1 MSKVSSCGEQ
11 VPDQEREAQIKL
23 LSDENRLLFDHL
35 ELLQRELVCLLGDAG
50 DISAA
55 VLREAG
61 TKPAVSEDV
70 LDYLFEALAE
80 NIRCHALVEAQT
92 HLFFLKSQKALENQL
107 GRILID
113 AAGSVSGFISA
124 PVSLWRAWRQN
135 RNTRPSKALGG
146 KSFEKVVQAYASG
159 GQAAV
164 EALLSEVPL
173 CLSLQANAWTAV
185 ARSQLQID
193 DKIVVNLARRAY
205 ELEPL
210 PFRQKWLAFRLYE
223 VGELLEAEA
232 LISLLPE
239 GMAFSE
245 SEEQQLL
252 SLRNAAKQY
261 RFDQARQIYESKW
274 K

>member
-1 MSKVSSCGEQ
+1 MSGLT
-11 VPDQEREAQIKL
+11 ERDEYEIAQGLEAQIQVL
-23 LSDENRLLFDHL
+23 RDENQLLFDQL
-35 ELLQRELVCLLGDAG
+35 ELLQRELLSLLGDRKDSPGVGLAG
-50 DISAA
+50 IG
-55 VLREAG
+55 AG
-61 TKPAVSEDV
+61 PIESEDV
-70 LDYLFEALAE
+70 LDYVFDTLAE
-80 NIRCHALVEAQT
+80 NIRCQELVATQT
-92 HLFFLKSQKALENQL
+92 HLFFLKSQRALGNQL

-113 AAGSVSGFISA
+113 ASGSISA
-124 PVSLWRAWRQN
+124 FVSAPLLLWRAWKQN
-135 RNTRPSKALGG
+135 RNAGVPKALGG

-164 EALLSEVPL
+164 EALLSEAPL
-173 CLSLQANAWTAV
+173 SLSLQANAWTAV

-193 DKIVVNLARRAY
+193 DKIVVDLARRAY

-210 PFRQKWLAFRLYE
+210 SFRQKWLAFRLYE

>member
-1 MSKVSSCGEQ
+1 MNKVSSCGEQ

-35 ELLQRELVCLLGDAG
+35 ELLQRELVCLLGDGG

-61 TKPAVSEDV
+61 GKQAVSEDV

-80 NIRCHALVEAQT
+80 NIRCHALVKAQT
-92 HLFFLKSQKALENQL
+92 HLFHLKSQKALENQL

-135 RNTRPSKALGG
+135 RSTRAPKALGG
-146 KSFEKVVQAYASG
+146 KSFERVVQVYVAG

-164 EALLSEVPL
+164 ETLLSQVPL
-173 CLSLQANAWTAV
+173 SLSIQANAWTAV
-185 ARSQLQID
+185 ARSQLQVD
-193 DKIVVNLARRAY
+193 SRAVVNLARRAY

-223 VGELLEAEA
+223 AGELLEAEA

-239 GMAFSE
+239 DMVFSE

-252 SLRNAAKQY
+252 SLRNAAQQY
-261 RFDQARQIYESKW
+261 RLDQARQMYEAK
-274 K
+274 

>member
-11 VPDQEREAQIKL
+11 ELDQEREAQIKL

-35 ELLQRELVCLLGDAG
+35 ELLQRELVCLLGDG
-50 DISAA
+50 DDISAA
-55 VLREAG
+55 ALRGAG
-61 TKPAVSEDV
+61 AKPAVSEDE
-70 LDYLFEALAE
+70 LDYLLEALAE

-135 RNTRPSKALGG
+135 RNTRAPKVLGG
-146 KSFEKVVQAYASG
+146 KSFERVAQVYASG

-164 EALLSEVPL
+164 ETLLSQVPL
-173 CLSLQANAWTAV
+173 SLSMQANAWTAV
-185 ARSQLQID
+185 ARSQLQVD
-193 DKIVVNLARRAY
+193 SRVVVNLARRAY

-223 VGELLEAEA
+223 AGELLEAEA
-232 LISLLPE
+232 LVSLLPE
-239 GMAFSE
+239 AMVFSE
-245 SEEQQLL
+245 SEEQQLFG
-252 SLRNAAKQY
+252 LRNAAQQY
-261 RFDQARQIYESKW
+261 RFDQARQMYEAK
-274 K
+274 

>member
-11 VPDQEREAQIKL
+11 VLEQEREAQIKL

-35 ELLQRELVCLLGDAG
+35 ELLQRELVCVLGDDG
-50 DISAA
+50 NIYAA
-55 VLREAG
+55 VSHG
-61 TKPAVSEDV
+61 TGAKPAVSEDV

-80 NIRCHALVEAQT
+80 NIRCQALVEVQT
-92 HLFFLKSQKALENQL
+92 HLFFLKSQRALENQL

-135 RNTRPSKALGG
+135 RNTSAPKTLGG
-146 KSFEKVVQAYASG
+146 KSFERVVQVYASG

-164 EALLSEVPL
+164 ETLLSHVPL
-173 CLSLQANAWTAV
+173 SLSIQASAWTAV
-185 ARSQLQID
+185 ARSQLQVD
-193 DKIVVNLARRAY
+193 SKVVINLARRAY

-223 VGELLEAEA
+223 AGELLEAEA

-239 GMAFSE
+239 DMVFSE
-245 SEEQQLL
+245 SEEQQML
-252 SLRNAAKQY
+252 SLKNAAQQY
-261 RFDQARQIYESKW
+261 RFDQARQMYETT
-274 K
+274 